1 MPTTA
6 TLPELLLA
14 PDRRPQVV
22 ADCCALID
30 QQVGEM
36 SGVSGAA
43 VKIAHKAVVAFAPGH
58 VRYIIETLLPQM
70 ADKLQP
76 YWEEFRLAGGSDFG
90 DYLSK
95 RGDEVAEA
103 LLSVTDARAAA
114 SQRPAIIRAYKSVRS
129 HAAPH
134 VRAALPAV
142 GALVHKYAEHVD

>member
-1 MPTTA
+1 MSTTA

-14 PDRRPQVV
+14 PHTRPQVV
-22 ADCCALID
+22 TDCCALIE
-30 QQVGEM
+30 QQVAEM
-36 SGVSGAA
+36 SGISGTA
-43 VKIAHKAVVAFAPGH
+43 VKLAHRAVVAFAPGH

-70 ADKLQP
+70 ADQLQP

-114 SQRPAIIRAYKSVRS
+114 SRRPVIIRAYKSVRS
-129 HAAPH
+129 HAGPH
-134 VRAALPAV
+134 IRAALPAL
-142 GALVHKYAEHVD
+142 GAMVHKYAG

>member
-1 MPTTA
+1 MSTTA

-14 PDRRPQVV
+14 PGTLPQVV
-22 ADCCALID
+22 TDCGALIE
-30 QQVGEM
+30 QQVSEM
-36 SGVSGAA
+36 SGLSGTA

-70 ADKLQP
+70 TDKLEP
-76 YWEEFRLAGGSDFG
+76 YWQEFRLSGGSDFG
-90 DYLSK
+90 DCLSK

-114 SQRPAIIRAYKSVRS
+114 SERPAIIRAYKSVRGN
-129 HAAPH
+129 AAPH

-142 GALVHKYAEHVD
+142 GALVHKYAG